1 VTIKRQSETREGF
14 VMPKFVIAD
23 DHVVLRQG
31 LRALLNSISGWEVV
45 GEASNGLEVIPL
57 VEQHH
62 PDVVI
67 LDLAMP
73 QLGGIETI
81 SRLRKLDQK
90 ICILVLSAKDDDQS
104 VREAM
109 RVGANGFL
117 PKTSES
123 DELQFA
129 LNALMRGHSYLSPSV
144 CHAVMANGL
153 DGDSSLNSPLALL
166 SAREREVMK
175 LLSEGQPNRT
185 VAKTLHISAR
195 TVDSHRANIMK
206 KLGVNSNAELV
217 QTALKHG
224 LIE

>member
-1 VTIKRQSETREGF
+1 
-14 VMPKFVIAD
+14 MPKFVIAD

-90 ICILVLSAKDDDQS
+90 ICILVLSA
-104 VREAM
+104 
-109 RVGANGFL
+109 
-117 PKTSES
+117 
-123 DELQFA
+123 
-129 LNALMRGHSYLSPSV
+129 
-144 CHAVMANGL
+144 
-153 DGDSSLNSPLALL
+153 
-166 SAREREVMK
+166 
-175 LLSEGQPNRT
+175 
-185 VAKTLHISAR
+185 
-195 TVDSHRANIMK
+195 
-206 KLGVNSNAELV
+206 
-217 QTALKHG
+217 
-224 LIE
+224 